1 MLVKKK
7 QKTPILLLLIIFII
21 IFYYMLRVMT
31 LVDANNGTWNLEF
44 FTIALNELYKL
55 NTPIAFTSKNLV
67 TAMGVSFFVFMIY
80 ETYRIQNKKNIQEN
94 TYGSAEWRNPKDIA
108 NKRDKNFENNIIL
121 TQTELIS
128 KNMKTSGMNR
138 HVILL
143 GRPGTRQISLLF

>member
-44 FTIALNELYKL
+44 FTIALNELYKV

-67 TAMGVSFFVFMIY
+67 IAMGVSFFVFMIY

-121 TQTELIS
+121 TQTELVS

>member
-31 LVDANNGTWNLEF
+31 LVDANGGTWNLEF
-44 FTIALNELYKL
+44 FTIALNELYKV

-67 TAMGVSFFVFMIY
+67 IAMGVSFFVFMIY

-138 HVILL
+138 HIILL
-143 GRPGTRQISLLF
+143 GRPGTR